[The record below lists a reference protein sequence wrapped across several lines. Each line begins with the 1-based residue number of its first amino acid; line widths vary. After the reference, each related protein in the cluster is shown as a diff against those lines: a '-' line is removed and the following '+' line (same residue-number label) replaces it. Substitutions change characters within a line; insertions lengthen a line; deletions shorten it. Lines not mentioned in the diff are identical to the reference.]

1 FNPDQYVYFRC
12 GSAAC
17 AVLWRHPPHA
27 EGDVPAMC
35 GDNSAALDDAD
46 AAKAGGSGGGR
57 ILVIGCFN
65 AGLLSELEGMGRD
78 VTGIDT
84 RRGILDTGGLE
95 SGRFDR
101 VLLVHSLEHSG
112 DPRRLLAE
120 SYRLLK
126 PGGGLFLVTPNV
138 SAASRF
144 LFGRYWFGL
153 NAPRHRIIH
162 SRASLRSLLSSAGY
176 RSIRIR
182 TGTRDAEEYA
192 MRSLDGMRDKW
203 TGLDVAHR
211 IGKEPLPRAL
221 GFLFAAVNGMTGR
234 NGDECHASAEKP
246 L

>member
-1 FNPDQYVYFRC
+1 MC
-12 GSAAC
+12 GNISAAF
-17 AVLWRHPPHA
+17 
-27 EGDVPAMC
+27 
-35 GDNSAALDDAD
+35 DDAG
-46 AAKAGGSGGGR
+46 ASKAGGPGGGSGLARYASPPTEGEGTGR

-65 AGLLSELEGMGRD
+65 AGLLSELKGMGRD
-78 VTGIDT
+78 VTGIDI
-84 RRGILDTGGLE
+84 RRGIPDTGDME

-101 VLLVHSLEHSG
+101 ALLVHSLEHSG
-112 DPRRLLAE
+112 DPRLMLAE

-162 SRASLRSLLSSAGY
+162 SRASLRSLLSSAGF

-182 TGTRDAEEYA
+182 TSTREAEEYA
-192 MRSLDGMRDKW
+192 MRSLDEMWDKW
-203 TGLDVAHR
+203 TGLNVAHR

-221 GFLFAAVNGMTGR
+221 RFLFAAVNGMTGR
-234 NGDECHASAEKP
+234 HGDECHASAEKP